1 MLILMDY
8 TNNILSFSEKNLNY
22 LLMQNLI
29 KQYKNLIEY
38 GQQKIQIGGAIRRA
52 QHRSDR
58 N

>member
-1 MLILMDY
+1 MDY